1 MTYNSLS
8 LAMIREHLAQAE
20 QHVALGERHVR
31 HQREIVGK
39 LQQDGHDAQE
49 ALKLLAQFE
58 DLQAMHVADRDR
70 LRKELEASRNW
81 KVYPIDMRWE

>member
-1 MTYNSLS
+1 ML
-8 LAMIREHLAQAE
+8 RQHLAQAE

-31 HQREIVGK
+31 HQREIVAK
-39 LQQDGHDAQE
+39 LEQDGHDAEE

-58 DLQAMHVADRDR
+58 ELQALHIADRDR

-81 KVYPIDMRWE
+81 KAARST